1 MGFEINYNME
11 KELYIAR
18 DDYKLA
24 LSESK
29 PHLFLNDIWF
39 ADGEVSVVINP
50 DWFPEITKE
59 NSPKKIKLIIE

>member
-1 MGFEINYNME
+1 ME

-18 DDYKLA
+18 DDYSLE
-24 LSESK
+24 LFENK
-29 PHLFLNDIWF
+29 PYLLCNDFWI
-39 ADGEVSVVINP
+39 ADGKVSKLNP

>member
-1 MGFEINYNME
+1 M
-11 KELYIAR
+11 KLWIAR

-24 LSESK
+24 LSKTK
-29 PHLFLNDIWF
+29 PRLFLNDIWF

-59 NSPKKIKLIIE
+59 NSPQEVELKLVDNETRK

>member
-1 MGFEINYNME
+1 MGITINYNME

-24 LSESK
+24 LSESE

-39 ADGEVSVVINP
+39 VEGEDSVVINP

>member
-1 MGFEINYNME
+1 ME
-11 KELYIAR
+11 KELYISR

-29 PHLFLNDIWF
+29 PHLFYNDIWF
-39 ADGEVSVVINP
+39 AADGEDMFKLNP
-50 DWFPEITKE
+50 NWFPEITKE